1 MKAGEYLSLD
11 ELKVR
16 QELARQTIVRGAME
30 HTAFYPRFYGA
41 AGFEI
46 GDIGKDGWFERLP
59 VVTKKELREHFKN
72 GAAARTGEG
81 DDLWEVEEAVV
92 EQERKWYHTAY
103 FVNEN
108 TKSVVS
114 FVN

>member
-1 MKAGEYLSLD
+1 MNSD
-11 ELKVR
+11 SR
-16 QELARQTIVRGAME
+16 SGAVS
-30 HTAFYPRFYGA
+30 A
-41 AGFEI
+41 AQNKEI
-46 GDIGKDGWFERLP
+46 SGSS
-59 VVTKKELREHFKN
+59 

-114 FVN
+114 FVNRNTKGS

>member
-1 MKAGEYLSLD
+1 MAD
-11 ELKVR
+11 C
-16 QELARQTIVRGAME
+16 
-30 HTAFYPRFYGA
+30 A
-41 AGFEI
+41 AS
-46 GDIGKDGWFERLP
+46 
-59 VVTKKELREHFKN
+59 
-72 GAAARTGEG
+72 GEG

-114 FVN
+114 FVNRNTKGS